1 MRVQVT
7 FESAHI
13 AGVQGLDGA
22 VAVVHQDVRPLRG
35 TGAHAD
41 WRLNGFLSRLLLGG
55 KFAGEP
61 GEWLL
66 VHTQGRL
73 PFTHLFLVGMGRREQ
88 RDAKL
93 VRQAIEGIAAKVALA
108 GLHAFAID
116 LSEVAGD
123 DLPASEAMMLFLE
136 TLGQAYPEDELSDPP
151 YRPAIEVEER
161 NRARVEAARRRR
173 ADLLAARA
181 RLEAKRLAEAAE
193 DDGDDGDDGDDE
205 DAPRHA
211 ADRPIAG
218 GLPDAPDETVDTEE
232 AAAPEELPDPDS
244 LPDPA
249 LEARPERTVKVVFV
263 GSADRLAELRRGLQ
277 DAAGSGSTGALDVS
291 WSR

>member
-7 FESAHI
+7 FESAHL
-13 AGVQGLDGA
+13 ATVQGLDGA
-22 VAVVHQDVRPLRG
+22 VAVVHQDVRPMRG
-35 TGAHAD
+35 SGAHAD

-55 KFAGEP
+55 KFAGEA

-73 PFTHLFLVGMGRREQ
+73 PFTHLFLVGMGRRDH
-88 RDAKL
+88 RDPTL
-93 VRQAIEGIAAKVALA
+93 VKRAIEGIAAKVALA

-123 DLPASEAMMLFLE
+123 DVPAAEAMMLFLE
-136 TLGQAYPEDELSDPP
+136 SLGQAYPEDELSDPP

-161 NRARVEAARRRR
+161 NRARVDAARRRR

-181 RLEAKRLAEAAE
+181 RLAAKQAAEPEPAE
-193 DDGDDGDDGDDE
+193 DDEADE
-205 DAPRHA
+205 VADAA
-211 ADRPIAG
+211 APARPIAG
-218 GLPDAPDETVDTEE
+218 GLPDAPDETVDTETDE
-232 AAAPEELPDPDS
+232 APPELPDPDS
-244 LPDPA
+244 LPAPA

-263 GSADRLAELRRGLQ
+263 GGADRLAEMRRGLQ
-277 DAAGSGSTGALDVS
+277 DADQAGSTGALDVS